1 MLMMRSGLPRQ
12 AVTLLLIIL
21 LFRARPILAQTSFE
35 MTPDVD
41 RLLRSALDDMYRY
54 DLESAERKF
63 DELTRRFPDHP
74 VGPMHKAEV
83 VWWRALRSKDK
94 SLQTT
99 FEGYTD
105 EAIAKGQQLVKR
117 NGSDFYAQLYTA
129 AAYGNRTR
137 YNIYITRNDYRAMRA
152 GLKGYGYV
160 KLAYGLRPNYVD
172 CLIGIGAYNYVAGS
186 LPVALKL
193 IAWMFTEGG
202 DKDKG
207 IEQLQKVA
215 QKGEYGQTEA
225 KMVLLGAYYNEK
237 HFEKYRQLV
246 TELIEQYPSNPV
258 FISWLADSYVRERK
272 LDEGIRFLT
281 ALLNRPSGHERGS
294 LATAQATY
302 EKGRL
307 ELEKGV
313 LDDCMSSFNQV
324 LDMKLQDAPLL
335 SRVHLLRAFAWDLK
349 GQREAAVADY
359 QTVLGLMDIENSHK
373 RAKSFLKT
381 PYPGVARN

>member
-1 MLMMRSGLPRQ
+1 
-12 AVTLLLIIL
+12 
-21 LFRARPILAQTSFE
+21 
-35 MTPDVD
+35 
-41 RLLRSALDDMYRY
+41 
-54 DLESAERKF
+54 
-63 DELTRRFPDHP
+63 
-74 VGPMHKAEV
+74 
-83 VWWRALRSKDK
+83 
-94 SLQTT
+94 
-99 FEGYTD
+99 
-105 EAIAKGQQLVKR
+105 
-117 NGSDFYAQLYTA
+117 
-129 AAYGNRTR
+129 
-137 YNIYITRNDYRAMRA
+137 
-152 GLKGYGYV
+152 
-160 KLAYGLRPNYVD
+160 
-172 CLIGIGAYNYVAGS
+172 
-186 LPVALKL
+186 
-193 IAWMFTEGG
+193 MFTEGG

-207 IEQLQKVA
+207 IEQLQIVA

-281 ALLNRPSGHERGS
+281 ALLNRPNSRARGS

-373 RAKSFLKT
+373 KAKSFLKT

>member
-160 KLAYGLRPNYVD
+160 KLAYGLRSNYVD

-258 FISWLADSYVRERK
+258 FISWLADSYVREQK

-324 LDMKLQDAPLL
+324 LDMKLEDVPLL

-349 GQREAAVADY
+349 GQRQSAVADY

-381 PYPGVARN
+381 PYPGVARY

>member
-1 MLMMRSGLPRQ
+1 MSRSSFPRQ
-12 AVTLLLIIL
+12 AVTLALTIL
-21 LFRARPILAQTSFE
+21 LFRVQAIPAQTSFE
-35 MTPDVD
+35 MTPEID

-63 DELTRRFPDHP
+63 DELVRRFPDHP

-83 VWWRALRSKDK
+83 VWWRALRSKNK

-105 EAIAKGQQLVKR
+105 EAIAKGQELVKR
-117 NGSDFYAQLYTA
+117 NAGDFYAQLYMA

-137 YNIYITRNDYRAMRA
+137 YNIYITRNNYRAMRA
-152 GLKGYGYV
+152 GLKGYSYV

-193 IAWMFTEGG
+193 IAWMFIEGG

-207 IEQLQKVA
+207 IEQLQTVA

-237 HFEKYRQLV
+237 LFEKYRQLV

-281 ALLNRPSGHERGS
+281 ALLNRPKSIARGS
-294 LATAQATY
+294 LATAQTIY

-324 LDMKLQDAPLL
+324 LDMKLQDPPLL
-335 SRVHLLRAFAWDLK
+335 SRVHLLRAFAFDLK
-349 GQREAAVADY
+349 GQRETAVAEY
-359 QTVLGLMDIENSHK
+359 QTVLGLMDIEGSHK
-373 RAKSFLKT
+373 KAKGFLKT